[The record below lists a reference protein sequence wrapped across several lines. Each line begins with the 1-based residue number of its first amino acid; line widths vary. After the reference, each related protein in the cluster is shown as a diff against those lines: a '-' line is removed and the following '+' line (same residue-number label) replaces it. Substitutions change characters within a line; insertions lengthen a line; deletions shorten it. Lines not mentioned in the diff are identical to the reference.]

1 MFMTAIAIIFMQN
14 AQKNILI
21 FGTDSYNLLVISKK
35 IRYLRLVVKK
45 VKESFIV
52 VL

>member
-21 FGTDSYNLLVISKK
+21 FDTDSYNLLVISKK
-35 IRYLRLVVKK
+35 KRYLRFMVKK
-45 VKESFIV
+45 VKESFMV